1 MQTDK
6 VRSFLQ
12 RDAVQSAERGY
23 AIC

>member
-1 MQTDK
+1 MQTDE